1 MHMRAM
7 TNSHVTWL
15 IRVRADSFTCDKTH
29 SYACHDY
36 FTCVPWLIHTRA
48 MTTWYV
54 WHDLFVCVPWLL
66 HVRDMTTSYAWHDLF
81 VCVPWLLHV
90 RDMTTSYAW
99 HDLFVCMP
107 WLLHMRDMTHSC
119 VVMRDMTH
127 SCVVKWRRMYDMM
140 NSFVSVIYALRFECG
155 VIPSHRYTWYDS
167 WVYECIRQCVV

>member
-48 MTTWYV
+48 MTTWY
-54 WHDLFVCVPWLL
+54 
-66 HVRDMTTSYAWHDLF
+66 AWHDLF

-107 WLLHMRDMTHSC
+107 WLLDMRDMTHSY
-119 VVMRDMTH
+119 
-127 SCVVKWRRMYDMM
+127 VVKWRRMYDMM
-140 NSFVSVIYALRFECG
+140 KSFVCVIYAFRFECGVKELRFECGVKELRFECG
-155 VIPSHRYTWYDS
+155 VILSHRYAWHDW
-167 WVYECIRQCVV
+167 WVCECIRQCVV